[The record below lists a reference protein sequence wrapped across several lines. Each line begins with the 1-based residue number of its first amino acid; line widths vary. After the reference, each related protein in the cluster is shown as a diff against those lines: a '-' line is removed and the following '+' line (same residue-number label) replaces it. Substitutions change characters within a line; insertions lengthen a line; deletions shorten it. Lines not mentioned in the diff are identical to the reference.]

1 MKSMLGKALD
11 RLRERRQSS
20 PKPSPRLPVIDTIR
34 LVKAVRKAIAT
45 RHTIPMKN
53 WKTTIFGTGGLL
65 MIWAP
70 VLAAFFDGDPATV
83 PQFGTAISA
92 SLPAIGLLFAK
103 DFNVSGKA

>member
-1 MKSMLGKALD
+1 
-11 RLRERRQSS
+11 
-20 PKPSPRLPVIDTIR
+20 
-34 LVKAVRKAIAT
+34 
-45 RHTIPMKN
+45 MKN

-83 PQFGTAISA
+83 PAFGTAISA